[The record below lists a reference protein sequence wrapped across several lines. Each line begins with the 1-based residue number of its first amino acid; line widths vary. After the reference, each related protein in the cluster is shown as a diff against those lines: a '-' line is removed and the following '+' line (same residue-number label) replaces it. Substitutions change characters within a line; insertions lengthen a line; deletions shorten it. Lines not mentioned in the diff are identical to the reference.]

1 MRGVGWEDS
10 HWLQLFS
17 LLGFKAGSLSKE
29 SVTLAHFLD
38 KADAIIANVEKI
50 KALDAM
56 VGWFLDSHA
65 YATTM

>member
-38 KADAIIANVEKI
+38 KADTIIANVEKI

-56 VGWFLDSHA
+56 VRLA
-65 YATTM
+65 A